1 MRIALFV
8 ALGALA
14 ASVLY
19 NVRLHR
25 QAQAAAPEGRIDI
38 DRLNLSDEQVRRI
51 KG

>member
-1 MRIALFV
+1 MKTTLFL

-14 ASVLY
+14 ASLAF

-25 QAQAAAPEGRIDI
+25 QAQAAPEAKIDI
-38 DRLNLSDEQVRRI
+38 DRLNLTDDQVRRI